1 MLRNIFAALFLGGT
15 VAISTPLAGVAGV
28 VASHATLYGGLQ
40 PGVVVD
46 LPAPVHCAGVELQDN
61 GHALAFYVNVEDC

>member
-1 MLRNIFAALFLGGT
+1 
-15 VAISTPLAGVAGV
+15 
-28 VASHATLYGGLQ
+28 
-40 PGVVVD
+40 VVD